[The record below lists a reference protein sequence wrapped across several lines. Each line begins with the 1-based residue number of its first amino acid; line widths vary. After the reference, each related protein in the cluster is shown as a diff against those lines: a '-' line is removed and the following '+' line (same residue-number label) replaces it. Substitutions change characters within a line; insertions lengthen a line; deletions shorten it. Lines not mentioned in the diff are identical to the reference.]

1 MRLSELIATDELRG
15 TAAVDLAR
23 AVDAGVAMGLFEV
36 VVGEVGDAPA
46 QLPKTISIVHP
57 FNSAILESDSLGGRA
72 LALASSLSGSG
83 HTVGDFDAAILHEL
97 AERGREGL
105 VARVTQRLE
114 ASGRTVQKNG
124 EPVLDANERKKLV
137 EESCQAFMTTSLPEL
152 VRFGIV
158 KA

>member
-124 EPVLDANERKKLV
+124 EPVLDANELKKLV